1 LIVSITFWDF
11 FMTIPFHYS
20 VLLAVILWTVY
31 FWLRTY
37 HLIRYFQL
45 EGYDSKRY
53 INWFFKAAPER
64 RTMVFS
70 AVLLIAGLVALIV
83 VAGKITDAAFV
94 DTLVP
99 VIGVISCIVAIV
111 FIAIRPVDREIKQP
125 FTRTQRAM
133 RLLATAFLVVLVLQV
148 LVLLA
153 FGPLKIDLRGG
164 RFVMAGAI
172 GLFMAGLTAT
182 FIWAILPLADII
194 NYPLEEA
201 FRQYYLARARRY
213 LKRSGATVIA
223 ITGSYGKTTT
233 KHYLNHILEGRFRV
247 LMTPKSYNTLLG
259 ISRVINDVL
268 AKDVSYDYFIAET
281 DAYFVGENA
290 RICRLVQ
297 PTIGMVMTVGPMHLE
312 RLGSMENITKA
323 QYEVVEALPPTGAAF
338 FNGDDPAVHE
348 MAGRGYP
355 QMTQF
360 VTQKGINGSALEAI
374 NIQMTKEGLDF
385 DVRDNATG
393 EVRSMHAPLYGE
405 HNITNILM
413 AAAVAHYLG
422 MSLTEIAMRVSTL
435 QPAEHRLIRRVMPD
449 GTILIDDSYSANPV
463 GTQTALGV
471 LGLHSDSPR
480 RVVISAGMFELGEA
494 SDREN
499 RKLGESI
506 AKVATDVILIGAKQ
520 TEPVK
525 AGLESAKFPSDRV
538 YIVSGF
544 NEAVDIYKGILHP
557 GDALLMLTDLP
568 DTYA

>member
-1 LIVSITFWDF
+1 
-11 FMTIPFHYS
+11 MAIPFHYS
-20 VLLAVILWTVY
+20 VILAVILWTVY
-31 FWLRTY
+31 FCLRTY

-64 RTMVFS
+64 ATLSYSVGLLMLGIA
-70 AVLLIAGLVALIV
+70 AVGIISSKLAPL
-83 VAGKITDAAFV
+83 DQSFV
-94 DTLVP
+94 DTFVP
-99 VIGVISCIVAIV
+99 IIGVVSCIVAII
-111 FIAIRPVDREIKQP
+111 FIVLRPVDRDIKQP
-125 FTRTQRAM
+125 FTPTQRAV
-133 RLLATAFLVVLVLQV
+133 RLLITSFIVVALLQLTA
-148 LVLLA
+148 LLA
-153 FGPLKIDLRGG
+153 FSILHIDSSGG
-164 RFVMAGAI
+164 RFLMAGAI
-172 GLFMAGLTAT
+172 GILAAGITAT
-182 FIWAILPLADII
+182 FIWMILPLANII
-194 NYPLEEA
+194 NFPIEEA
-201 FRQYYLARARRY
+201 FRQYYLARAGRY

-290 RICRLVQ
+290 RICRLVK

-312 RLGSMENITKA
+312 RLGSMENIAKA

-338 FNGDDPAVHE
+338 FNGDDPAVRE

-355 QMTQF
+355 QTTQF
-360 VTQKGINGSALEAI
+360 VTQKGVSGAGIEAI
-374 NIQMTKEGLDF
+374 NIQMTKGGLDF
-385 DVRDNATG
+385 DVLDNATG

-422 MSLTEIAMRVSTL
+422 MSLTEIAMRVTTL

-449 GTILIDDSYSANPV
+449 GTIIIDDSYSANPV

-471 LGLHSDSPR
+471 LGLHSDSPH

-525 AGLESAKFPSDRV
+525 AGLDSANFPQDRV
-538 YIVSGF
+538 NIVSGF
-544 NEAVDIYKGILHP
+544 GEAVEIYKGILRP
-557 GDALLMLTDLP
+557 GDTLLMLTDLP